1 LLFAGFS
8 VKVYLNDNVKVF
20 ESEMLEMLP
29 DFSQV
34 FQSWTERFAKEALRI
49 NPLRL
54 NNAYT

>member
-1 LLFAGFS
+1 

-49 NPLRL
+49 NPLML